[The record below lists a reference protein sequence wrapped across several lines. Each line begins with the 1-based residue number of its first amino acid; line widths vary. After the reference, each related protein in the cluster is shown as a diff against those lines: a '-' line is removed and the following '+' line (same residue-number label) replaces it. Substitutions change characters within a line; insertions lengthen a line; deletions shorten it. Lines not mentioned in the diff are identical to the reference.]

1 MNLSAYSNTSKYA
14 KKVFSDIIYLAMNT
28 APNNEPERSVES
40 EEIRL
45 GVHNIDPTRDMSI
58 SAKDSEGRAVS
69 LSDFRTEN
77 NGEGDEN
84 ILARVGYTTKDGEF
98 QAEEVRMSKR
108 VVAAGKTTME
118 VVQRNKGKIAVV
130 GSVVV
135 AIAAGTG
142 LLIRRNHRS
151 GD

>member
-1 MNLSAYSNTSKYA
+1 
-14 KKVFSDIIYLAMNT
+14 
-28 APNNEPERSVES
+28 
-40 EEIRL
+40 
-45 GVHNIDPTRDMSI
+45 MSI
-58 SAKDSEGRAVS
+58 AAKDLEGRAVS

-77 NGEGDEN
+77 NGEDDEN

>member
-1 MNLSAYSNTSKYA
+1 
-14 KKVFSDIIYLAMNT
+14 MNT
-28 APNNEPERSVES
+28 TPNSEPEISAES

-77 NGEGDEN
+77 NGEDDKYV
-84 ILARVGYTTKDGEF
+84 LARVGYTTKDGEF

>member
-1 MNLSAYSNTSKYA
+1 
-14 KKVFSDIIYLAMNT
+14 MNT
-28 APNNEPERSVES
+28 TPNSEPEISAES

-45 GVHNIDPTRDMSI
+45 GVHNIDPTRDMSV

-77 NGEGDEN
+77 NGEDDDEHV
-84 ILARVGYTTKDGEF
+84 LARVGYTTKDGEF

>member
-1 MNLSAYSNTSKYA
+1 
-14 KKVFSDIIYLAMNT
+14 MNT
-28 APNNEPERSVES
+28 TPNSEPEISIES

-58 SAKDSEGRAVS
+58 AAKDLEGREVS

-77 NGEGDEN
+77 NGEDDEN

-108 VVAAGKTTME
+108 IVAAGKTTME

>member
-1 MNLSAYSNTSKYA
+1 
-14 KKVFSDIIYLAMNT
+14 MNT
-28 APNNEPERSVES
+28 TSNSEPEISIES

-77 NGEGDEN
+77 NGEDDKYV
-84 ILARVGYTTKDGEF
+84 LARVGYTTKDGEF